1 MAMDMLHTI
10 ERRQRYDCFGLI
22 DRDQTKVYDPW
33 ASKAKAYAKGK
44 TKTERAKPMHAHT
57 KTRIHLRWANGGK
70 GEMLW
75 LRLFSR
81 EKANDHSILFPISSL
96 GILPDCLFYYSCHL
110 CCCMLRCSPL
120 GLCLFVFVAHESS
133 HLNLSYLAKLKLL
146 P

>member
-10 ERRQRYDCFGLI
+10 ERRRRYDCFGLI

-96 GILPDCLFYYSCHL
+96 GILPDCLFTILATCVVV
-110 CCCMLRCSPL
+110 CCVHPL
-120 GLCLFVFVAHESS
+120 VCVCLWLLLTKSS